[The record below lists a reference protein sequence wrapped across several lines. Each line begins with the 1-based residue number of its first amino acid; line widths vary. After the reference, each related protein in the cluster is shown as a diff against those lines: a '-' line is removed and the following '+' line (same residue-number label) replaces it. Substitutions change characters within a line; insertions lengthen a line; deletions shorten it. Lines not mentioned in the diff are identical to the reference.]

1 MRHKLGEHRGFDIEV
16 SDRLK
21 ATGKRGLYVVK
32 GDEDVLTIPPRDL
45 SDPELLEVATW
56 AIDSMIRRGCG

>member
-1 MRHKLGEHRGFDIEV
+1 MRHELGRHAGYVIEA

-21 ATGKRGLYVVK
+21 NGKRGLYISR

-45 SDPELLEVATW
+45 SDQELVEIGTW

>member
-1 MRHKLGEHRGFDIEV
+1 MRHEIGRHAGYVIEA

-21 ATGKRGLYVVK
+21 ATGKRGLYIVK

-45 SDPELLEVATW
+45 SDPELLEIGTW